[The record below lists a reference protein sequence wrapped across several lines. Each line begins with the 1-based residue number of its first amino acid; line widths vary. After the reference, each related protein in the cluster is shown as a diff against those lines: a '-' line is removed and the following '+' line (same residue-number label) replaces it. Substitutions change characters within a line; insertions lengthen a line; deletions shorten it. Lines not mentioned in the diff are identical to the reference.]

1 MKVAISCNS
10 TGKKL
15 QPANKKP
22 LHRIKFR
29 YFRTAL
35 LLTIPASLCFA
46 TRSRSP
52 LLSLVHRLKSLK
64 TNLIKFHT
72 LKNTFHFLISIS
84 IISSYFLRNTL
95 SSSIHP
101 HTELSKVQY
110 GNFGLFV
117 KKAIKYDF
125 VSLIKTESV
134 N

>member
-1 MKVAISCNS
+1 MKKGNLLHESHRS
-10 TGKKL
+10 PDGLTKKDKKAE
-15 QPANKKP
+15 QPEN
-22 LHRIKFR
+22 I
-29 YFRTAL
+29 RTAL

-72 LKNTFHFLISIS
+72 LKNAFHFLISIS

-125 VSLIKTESV
+125 VSLIKTESII
-134 N
+134 